1 MFSTFVNGNKEPS
14 EIIIVF
20 ESINERIININLNS
34 TTLTTDL
41 KNLLNS
47 SELYSKA
54 LTNRSK
60 SVLLVSLS
68 LNLKINKSMRLLF
81 SLYYYYR
88 KPEIKTRLLQFHF
101 QMIYVPN
108 EAKIYNF
115 NNFYKF
121 ISKLLIILR
130 GDIC

>member
-34 TTLTTDL
+34 TTLT

-81 SLYYYYR
+81 SLYYYYS

-121 ISKLLIILR
+121 ISNILIILR